1 MVAHAIAA
9 HPHPAQAPHA
19 THPMP
24 SAAMRGARPLSHQG
38 ASSTPTAC
46 HMATAA
52 HLLLLLLLLLAS
64 CLGLG
69 PVVALPWSNGGWR
82 AQQQGSS
89 YRGGLDPHLRT
100 TTRKA
105 HQSGRQGDT
114 PDRERHS
121 HQQRQRSNF
130 STVIQYS
137 DSAVPVPAA
146 RATCTHC
153 MHWLVHMRLDSPQMI
168 VCPAF
173 SATGYISG
181 RSTLSSSQWLA
192 RSPSLPL
199 CLPRSSPRCQSNSF
213 RQRADTTGSIR

>member
-1 MVAHAIAA
+1 MAARAIAA

-24 SAAMRGARPLSHQG
+24 SAAKSGARPLSHQG

-52 HLLLLLLLLLAS
+52 HLLLLLLAG

-89 YRGGLDPHLRT
+89 YRGGLGPHLHT
-100 TTRKA
+100 TAKT

-114 PDRERHS
+114 PDTERYS

-130 STVIQYS
+130 SMVIQYS
-137 DSAVPVPAA
+137 DGAVPVPAA

-153 MHWLVHMRLDSPQMI
+153 MHWL
-168 VCPAF
+168 A
-173 SATGYISG
+173 SAYAPGLTPDDCLPGLQRDRIHI
-181 RSTLSSSQWLA
+181 RKVNTFVVAVA
-192 RSPSLPL
+192 RS
-199 CLPRSSPRCQSNSF
+199 
-213 RQRADTTGSIR
+213 